1 MARDAGPDPGYH
13 RATPGP
19 KCLPTGPWESP
30 ESRDD
35 RPACAPRS
43 RTGRDESRPRGR
55 RTRGGRAGQ
64 PGSRS
69 GAGRSGR
76 RGRPHRHARP
86 IAWNLRCAGRERAG
100 VQPRDARAIVAL
112 VVSSATGQ
120 SGARRPIAIGRVD
133 GGRHAARAA
142 GYVAARIGS
151 DTWWQRAASGWSD
164 TCPGHS
170 GRWADAKAHTKAH
183 DTTHGSPDA
192 RTHAPAGGE
201 PAPAPVPRQRDGAS
215 RARQGGE
222 SESAMRPP
230 EPAATAPAEQRR
242 KRQHIQRMGM
252 AHRLCGARRRRRRV
266 RPGNPPDSIP
276 PEDRPDER
284 PGGTSPEASDIGS
297 DIGRRASLGGGEA
310 GPPINN
316 HLPEWSP

>member
-69 GAGRSGR
+69 GAGRSWR
-76 RGRPHRHARP
+76 RGRPHRHPRP
-86 IAWNLRCAGRERAG
+86 ITGNLRCAGRKRAG
-100 VQPRDARAIVAL
+100 VQPWDARAIVAL

-120 SGARRPIAIGRVD
+120 SGARRPIAVGRVD
-133 GGRHAARAA
+133 GGCHAAHAV
-142 GYVAARIGS
+142 GCVAARIGS
-151 DTWWQRAASGWSD
+151 DTWWQRAASDWSD
-164 TCPGHS
+164 ACPGYS
-170 GRWADAKAHTKAH
+170 GRWADAKAHTKADH
-183 DTTHGSPDA
+183 TTHGSPDA
-192 RTHAPAGGE
+192 RTHAQAGGR

-215 RARQGGE
+215 RARQGGQ
-222 SESAMRPP
+222 SDSAMWPRESA
-230 EPAATAPAEQRR
+230 ATTPAEQPR
-242 KRQHIQRMGM
+242 KREQLERMGM
-252 AHRLCGARRRRRRV
+252 AHRLRGTGRRKCRV
-266 RPGNPPDSIP
+266 RPGIPPDSIP
-276 PEDRPDER
+276 PEASPDER
-284 PGGTSPEASDIGS
+284 PGGTSPKGS
-297 DIGRRASLGGGEA
+297 DIGRRASLGGRG